1 MISLRLE
8 KRRPRT
14 ASRTDGV
21 ARRDGRV
28 ETREARRDGLEETKV
43 ARRDGLEETKVARRD
58 GREQTE
64 ERRKDGLE
72 EIGRDGRVE
81 TESRIDGP
89 VERGGPCRTD
99 RTGGSGPTGVTR
111 QARGKEPC
119 PGSPPGMILPP

>member
-43 ARRDGLEETKVARRD
+43 VRRDGLEETK
-58 GREQTE
+58 ET
-64 ERRKDGLE
+64 
-72 EIGRDGRVE
+72 GRDGRVE

-111 QARGKEPC
+111 LGRGKAPC
-119 PGSPPGMILPP
+119 PGSPPGTILPP